1 MYNVV
6 IVLYLTIQKKVY
18 NFFSMRFFYNTCLV
32 NSRIS
37 SFNDPSGY
45 GEFVANS
52 HLSKIIVNNG
62 KRG

>member
-1 MYNVV
+1 
-6 IVLYLTIQKKVY
+6 
-18 NFFSMRFFYNTCLV
+18 MRFFYNTCLV